1 MSREARRK
9 QREALRAARRRRAEP
24 ILFVVHVDRQ
34 RSFTG
39 QIQRGLSELDAL
51 RGAGHRVGVIA
62 HPGSALARAARERG
76 LLLWELP
83 MRGRAIY
90 ASMWRAG
97 RALRGRGVD
106 VLHCHGGADH
116 VLAVGAARLAGVP
129 HLVRTKHNHTP
140 PRGWRH
146 RVPYRLCDR
155 VVAVSGFVRAQ
166 LVAAGL
172 EAWRVVSIPTAVDL
186 ARFRPRPRDAAL
198 AASLGIG
205 AGELVIG
212 NVSSLHRRKGIE
224 ELLRAFALLR
234 RGPHGE
240 RVRGL
245 LVGKNGAQW
254 QPLARELG
262 IADRVIFPGFRED
275 VSELLPLF
283 DVYALPSHHEA
294 LGTGALEAMA
304 AGLALVVGDVEGLA
318 EAVAPGTGLRV
329 PPGDVARLAAA
340 IASLLGDPARRRA
353 LGEAARARAVAEYGR
368 EAQAARM
375 LACYEEVLRVGG
387 RAADAGARA

>member
-1 MSREARRK
+1 MY
-9 QREALRAARRRRAEP
+9 
-24 ILFVVHVDRQ
+24 VVHVDRQ

-39 QIQRGLSELDAL
+39 QIQRGLFELDAL

-62 HPGSALARAARERG
+62 HPGSELARRARARG
-76 LLLWELP
+76 IEVWELP
-83 MRGRAIY
+83 MRGGAIY

-106 VLHCHGGADH
+106 VIHCHGGADH
-116 VLAVGAARLAGVP
+116 VLAFGAARLAGVP

-155 VVAVSGFVRAQ
+155 VVTVSGFVRRE

-172 EAWRVVSIPTAVDL
+172 ETWRVVSVPTAVDL
-186 ARFRPRPRDAAL
+186 QRFRPGPRDAAL

-205 AGELVIG
+205 AGDLVVG

-224 ELLRAFALLR
+224 ELLRAFARLR

-240 RVRGL
+240 RLRCL
-245 LVGKNGAQW
+245 LVGSRHEQW
-254 QPLARELG
+254 LPLARELG
-262 IADRVIFPGFRED
+262 VAERAIFPGFRDD
-275 VSELLPLF
+275 VAALLPLF
-283 DVYALPSHHEA
+283 DVYVLPSHHEA

-304 AGLALVVGDVEGLA
+304 AGLALVVSDVEGLA

-329 PPGDVARLAAA
+329 PPRDPERLAAA
-340 IASLLGDPARRRA
+340 IESLLADPARRRA
-353 LGEAARARAVAEYGR
+353 LGEAAHARAVAEYGS
-368 EAQAARM
+368 EALAARM
-375 LACYEEVLRVGG
+375 LALYEDVLHPDA
-387 RAADAGARA
+387 RAADTGARA